1 MNLEDKKKIYN
12 LLLGYCYILNEKKD
26 CYLIYAENSQL
37 KYIVCDYI
45 DTSGAFVGQKFFGN
59 LEEATKYFDER

>member
-1 MNLEDKKKIYN
+1 MNLEYKKKIYN

-45 DTSGAFVGQKFFGN
+45 DTTSAFVGQKFFRT
-59 LEEATKYFDER
+59 LEETTKYFDGR

>member
-1 MNLEDKKKIYN
+1 MNLEAEKKIYN

-26 CYLIYAENSQL
+26 WYLIYAENSQL

-45 DTSGAFVGQKFFGN
+45 DTTSAFVGQKFFRT